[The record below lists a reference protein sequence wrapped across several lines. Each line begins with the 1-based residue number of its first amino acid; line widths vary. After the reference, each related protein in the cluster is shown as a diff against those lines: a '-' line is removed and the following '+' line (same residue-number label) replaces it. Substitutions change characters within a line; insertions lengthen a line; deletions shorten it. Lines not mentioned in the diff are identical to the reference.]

1 MRAFV
6 PRTANEALQR
16 VTDRALE
23 EALSVSPRVQ
33 GVLAGTTPDM
43 PYRPSPRRTLLCR
56 LGLHRWQSYA
66 LVLFHVIDM
75 GRRMKRCDRC
85 GKEKRA

>member
-1 MRAFV
+1 MSARRAV
-6 PRTANEALQR
+6 PEALQR
-16 VTDRALE
+16 AADGVFE

-43 PYRPSPRRTLLCR
+43 PYQPSPRRTLLCR
-56 LGLHRWQSYA
+56 VGLHRWKTYA
-66 LVLFHVIDM
+66 LILFYVIDM
-75 GRRMKRCDRC
+75 GRRVKRCDRC